1 MHLRRG
7 PLFWGLVLVCLGAIP
22 LLVRAGYLDASR
34 FDEAWRL
41 WPLIL
46 VAVGLSIL
54 LGRGR
59 TGLAGTV
66 GLALVVGI
74 VGGGALAGGFS
85 MFGNV
90 TDCAGTSAPLSSL
103 SEAGVFEGKASV
115 TLDLNCGSLTV
126 TLADQGGWALEAGH
140 RNRPPSVTATGTSL
154 VVAAPDGSHRQEWRL
169 ALPVATTG
177 SLRLTANASTSA
189 IEVGRGVLD
198 LVEAD
203 LNAGDLRIDA
213 RDGTIRRL
221 DVSMNAGRARITL
234 GATAVTGS
242 LSANAGSFE
251 LCVPPAVG
259 LRLQA
264 TDQLTFVHNLDDRG
278 LAREGDT
285 WTRPGSSGAMVDL
298 EIDGNAANFTLDPEG
313 GC

>member
-66 GLALVVGI
+66 VLALVVGI
-74 VGGGALAGGFS
+74 IGGGAVAGGFS
-85 MFGNV
+85 VFGNV
-90 TDCAGTSAPLSSL
+90 TDCTGTSNTLSSL
-103 SEAGVFEGKASV
+103 SEAGVFEAKASV

-126 TLADQGGWALEAGH
+126 DLTEGSGWALEGGY

-154 VVAAPDGSHRQEWRL
+154 DVAAPDGSHRQEWKL

-177 SLRLTANASTSA
+177 SMRLTANASAST
-189 IEVGRGVLD
+189 IVVGRGVLD
-198 LVEAD
+198 RLEAD

-234 GATAVTGS
+234 GATAVAGS

-251 LCVPPAVG
+251 LCVPPELG
-259 LRLQA
+259 LHLQV
-264 TDQLTFVHNLDDRG
+264 TDQLTFAHNLGDRG
-278 LAREGDT
+278 LARDGDT